1 MFPAAQFSMQM
12 RKCDTRLQV
21 VTKLTKTSFVLISLA
36 VVSGEI
42 GEHGALVP
50 QTVAT
55 AIIHLSL
62 LKNTEPESVGVQMM
76 LDVMLDMIKVT
87 LI

>member
-1 MFPAAQFSMQM
+1 M

-21 VTKLTKTSFVLISLA
+21 VTKLTRTSFVQIYLA
-36 VVSGEI
+36 VVSGET

-55 AIIHLSL
+55 AITHFYL
-62 LKNTEPESVGVQMM
+62 LRNTERESVGVQMM
-76 LDVMLDMIKVT
+76 LDVMLDIVKMT